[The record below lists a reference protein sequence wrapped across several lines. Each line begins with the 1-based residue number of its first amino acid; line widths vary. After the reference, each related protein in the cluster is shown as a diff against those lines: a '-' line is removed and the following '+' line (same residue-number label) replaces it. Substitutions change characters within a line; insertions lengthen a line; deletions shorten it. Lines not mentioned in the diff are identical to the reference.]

1 MSVANNDQPATRAEA
16 QKKLTIL
23 LNRMVSDGKIDIP
36 NGHHFQL
43 DDNGVPVVVVK
54 QMPKVSPKR
63 ISQIKDHIQN
73 NLQQHFIYW
82 GGVLTHLNMYPEPTS
97 HSHLWGLIQACHN
110 VTVEDYNCI
119 HHAYNTLEKS
129 PQKLLTLPLKDKL
142 APCIGRLVSTC
153 SEKFQCVGHAISELQ
168 LQKLSYDH
176 FGLYVLIS
184 RIHQLY
190 GEAIRGPT
198 TVESSAQKGKQIAQC
213 LRCLI
218 QATNPLDPRNNLDA
232 EVFVSLK
239 QRCDEISD
247 GNRDTSVSPEPFDFV
262 DWYVKNDY
270 ETP

>member
-16 QKKLTIL
+16 QKKLTTT
-23 LNRMVSDGKIDIP
+23 LNRMVRDGLIDIP
-36 NGHHFQL
+36 NSHHFQL

-54 QMPKVSPKR
+54 QIPKVSPKR

-73 NLQQHFIYW
+73 YLQHQFIYW
-82 GGVLTHLNMYPEPTS
+82 RVLPTHLDMHPDPIS
-97 HSHLWGLIQACHN
+97 HSHLWGLIQGCHN
-110 VTVEDYNCI
+110 VTMEDYNWI
-119 HHAYNTLEKS
+119 HHAYNTLEQS

-153 SEKFQCVGHAISELQ
+153 SEQIQSVGQAISEIQ
-168 LQKLSYDH
+168 LQKLSHNH

-190 GEAIRGPT
+190 SEAIEAPT

-218 QATNPLDPRNNLDA
+218 QATHPSDPRNNLDA

-262 DWYVKNDY
+262 DWYVKNG
-270 ETP
+270 